1 MNLLVDQ
8 GGWRIEYREPI
19 LGGNRASFH
28 KVSTLSNAVA
38 EFNTLER
45 TSGFDTPLRI
55 TRIDTLGEKTH
66 IFTMQGRYSVP
77 NLVGGTMM
85 DSCPWEAQRR
95 PRRTRRYRRRYNRG

>member
-28 KVSTLSNAVA
+28 KTDTLLNAVA
-38 EFNTLER
+38 EFNTFER

-66 IFTMQGRYSVP
+66 IFTMQGRYAVP
-77 NLVGGTMM
+77 QLVGGYMM
-85 DSCPWEAQRR
+85 DRQTR
-95 PRRTRRYRRRYNRG
+95 PD

>member
-28 KVSTLSNAVA
+28 KTDTLLNAVA

-66 IFTMQGRYSVP
+66 IFTMQGRYDVP
-77 NLVGGTMM
+77 QLVGGSMM
-85 DSCPWEAQRR
+85 DRLPRMDYHKKRR
-95 PRRTRRYRRRYNRG
+95 ARRSHG